1 MVLAVGAGIM
11 FFLAFVLKK
20 NEPGGGGAV
29 EVG

>member
-1 MVLAVGAGIM
+1 VGAGIM